1 MLGNGATSVIAG
13 IIVGVT
19 LEIFGV
25 PFALLL
31 GVFVALVDLLP
42 LVGGLLAGV
51 PVVIIAAI
59 HSVPA
64 GITMLIVFL
73 VYQQVENHVLNPVI
87 MSRTVQLNP
96 FWVLIAVLVGAT
108 LGGRVAGGLGTFVGA
123 LVGHPD
129 RRGHP
134 GDRAGAAPRAR
145 RGRGHRSAGAA
156 AAAGDGAGRHLR
168 APVVRQ
174 REPVCRRRGEE
185 AGQGQNR
192 VRPPLRPAKES
203 VAATSPR
210 MPVMRPLVVIPT
222 YNESENIERMLHR
235 IHECLPGAGVLVVDD
250 GSPDGTADLVK
261 GVAAE
266 LPDVHLLARAA
277 KSGLGSAYRAG
288 FAWGLERGYD
298 ACIEID
304 ADFSHDPAALPSLV
318 APLEEGFDVSI
329 GSRYVEGGSIPNW
342 AWHRHLL
349 SRGGNVYASAVL
361 GLGVADSTAGYR
373 AYSAGILRR
382 LDLDRI
388 RAEGYGF
395 QIEMTYRAKQH
406 GAAITEVP
414 ISFVD
419 RAAGESKMSSFI
431 VVEALGLVTWWGLG
445 RIVRGARRVVTG
457 GRRGKRRRR
466 SASRGERR
474 RGPDDLTH
482 GHRGPGPVGMSG
494 VSGMSAGRPA

>member
-1 MLGNGATSVIAG
+1 M
-13 IIVGVT
+13 
-19 LEIFGV
+19 

-64 GITMLIVFL
+64 GIVMLIVFL
-73 VYQQVENHVLNPVI
+73 VYQQIENHVLNPVI

-123 LVGHPD
+123 LVGIPVGGAIQVIVREL
-129 RRGHP
+129 RRGP
-134 GDRAGAAPRAR
+134 EVAEEPPCGSRRCRTSGPSTSEDAR
-145 RGRGHRSAGAA
+145 RAWAGMDGKPAASGERRGQVRAQNRPGRRCRR
-156 AAAGDGAGRHLR
+156 AAGLSR
-168 APVVRQ
+168 
-174 REPVCRRRGEE
+174 
-185 AGQGQNR
+185 
-192 VRPPLRPAKES
+192 RPPLECHSCVRWWS
-203 VAATSPR
+203 FRRTTSR
-210 MPVMRPLVVIPT
+210 RT
-222 YNESENIERMLHR
+222 SSG
-235 IHECLPGAGVLVVDD
+235 CCTGSTSACPGAGVLVVDD

-261 GVAAE
+261 RVAAE
-266 LPDVHLLARAA
+266 LPDVHLLARARRSPGWA
-277 KSGLGSAYRAG
+277 ARTAPASPGVSSAATTPASRSTPTSRTTPPRCRRWWRRSRRA
-288 FAWGLERGYD
+288 
-298 ACIEID
+298 
-304 ADFSHDPAALPSLV
+304 STSPSARV
-318 APLEEGFDVSI
+318 T
-329 GSRYVEGGSIPNW
+329 SRAGSIPNW

-361 GLGVADSTAGYR
+361 GLGVSDSTAGYR
-373 AYSAGILRR
+373 AYTAGILRQ

-395 QIEMTYRAKQH
+395 QIEMTYRANQH
-406 GAAITEVP
+406 GATITEVP

-445 RIVRGARRVVTG
+445 RMVHGARRVSTG
-457 GRRGKRRRR
+457 AATGQGSVGRGRRG
-466 SASRGERR
+466 RR
-474 RGPDDLTH
+474 RGAL
-482 GHRGPGPVGMSG
+482 GFGPASTTGTEDPVR
-494 VSGMSAGRPA
+494 SA